1 MVDFQRRLSIALPE
15 RQSAFLWGARKTGK
29 STFLRAAFPGSVSFD
44 FLRTD
49 LLLAFTTRPA
59 LLRERLLA
67 QPPSALALPVILDE
81 VQKVPALLDEVH
93 GLIEEH
99 GLRFVLCGSSARK
112 LKRGRANLLGGRAW
126 RYEMFPLV
134 SAEFPLVPPGHPLIP
149 AGHSR
154 GGVEPGGMDLLKA
167 LNNGLVPSHYLS
179 ANPRKSLDAYV
190 RDYLKEEVF
199 DEGLTRNVPGFSRF
213 FEALGYCH
221 GELINHANIARDCG
235 VDAKTVKEYFQ
246 ILCDTLLGRL
256 VLPYKKRQERQV
268 IGKAPKFYLFDVGV
282 AGAVAKRRIVEPRGD
297 LFGKAFEHLVA
308 HASYSELAYDIHFWR
323 TKGGAEVDFVLGEGE
338 VAIEVK
344 GTSRVDDRD
353 LRSLRLFGET
363 HRPRSS
369 IVVCNETAERV
380 VDRVRIVPWRSFFR
394 ELWAGKIIA

>member
-1 MVDFQRRLSIALPE
+1 MEAFQRRLSIVLPD

-29 STFLRAAFPGSVSFD
+29 STFLRQAFPGSLSFD

-49 LLLAFTTRPA
+49 LLIAFTTRPA
-59 LLRERLLA
+59 LLREQLLA
-67 QPPSALALPVILDE
+67 RSPTELALPVILDE

-93 GLIEEH
+93 GLIEGH

-126 RYEMFPLV
+126 RSEMLPLV
-134 SAEFPLVPPGHPLIP
+134 SAEFPHAADG
-149 AGHSR
+149 
-154 GGVEPGGMDLLKA
+154 EGGMELLRA
-167 LNNGLVPSHYLS
+167 LNNGLIPSHYLS
-179 ANPRKSLDAYV
+179 VNPRKSLEAYV

-199 DEGLTRNVPGFSRF
+199 DEGLTRNVPAFSRF
-213 FEALGYCH
+213 FEALGFFH

-268 IGKAPKFYLFDVGV
+268 ISKAPKFYLFDVGV
-282 AGAVAKRRIVEPRGD
+282 AGAVSRRRIVEPRGD
-297 LFGKAFEHLVA
+297 LFGRAFEHLVLMELVA
-308 HASYSELAYDIHFWR
+308 HASYSELTYDIHFWR
-323 TKGGAEVDFVLGEGE
+323 TKAGAEVDFILGDGE
-338 VAIEVK
+338 VAVEVK

-353 LRSLRLFGET
+353 MRGLRLFGET
-363 HRPRSS
+363 HRPRMS
-369 IVVCNETAERV
+369 IVVCNEAAERV
-380 VDRVRIVPWRSFFR
+380 VDGIRIIPWRIFFR
-394 ELWAGKIIA
+394 ELWAGEIVS